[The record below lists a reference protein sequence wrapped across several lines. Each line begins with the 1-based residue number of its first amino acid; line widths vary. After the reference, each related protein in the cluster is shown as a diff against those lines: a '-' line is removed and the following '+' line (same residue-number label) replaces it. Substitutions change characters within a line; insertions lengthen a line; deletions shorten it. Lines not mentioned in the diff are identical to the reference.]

1 MNFLRFIRATL
12 IVYVVYEVFGY
23 YVHNELLCDCYAE
36 ISDLFRKDNK
46 EIIKYAYIAD
56 FIFTLIFVFIY
67 SAFIKKHTIATGILY
82 GSLIGLA
89 LTCGMVNQYIVYPIT
104 KHLLVLW
111 IIFTMFQMALCGL
124 SLGVIYRPR
133 KGFKKIKLRKRKD
146 PVPVSEPAVE
156 EHIELM
162 DDVNSE
168 ISNNPKSESQEEI
181 KKDITYESD
190 AL

>member
-1 MNFLRFIRATL
+1 
-12 IVYVVYEVFGY
+12 VYEVFGY

-67 SAFIKKHTIATGILY
+67 SAFIKKHTITTGILY
-82 GSLIGLA
+82 GSLIGLV

-133 KGFKKIKLRKRKD
+133 KGFKKIKLIKRKK
-146 PVPVSEPAVE
+146 PVPVGEPVYE
-156 EHIELM
+156 EHIEFM
-162 DDVNSE
+162 DEENSE
-168 ISNNPKSESQEEI
+168 IDNNPKSENQEEI

-190 AL
+190 AP